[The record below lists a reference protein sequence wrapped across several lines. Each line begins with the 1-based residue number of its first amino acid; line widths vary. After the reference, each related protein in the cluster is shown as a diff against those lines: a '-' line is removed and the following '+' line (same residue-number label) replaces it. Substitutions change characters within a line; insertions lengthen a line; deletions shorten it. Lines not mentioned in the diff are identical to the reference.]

1 MGPTLEQQIFGLAIG
16 VLVAGL
22 AQAFFQLPTLSR
34 EGYRY
39 QWVSPWR
46 DPTVREVVRKMLPGS
61 IGVAAFQINV
71 LVTLL
76 LLILV
81 REIHCRDVQTTPCA

>member
-1 MGPTLEQQIFGLAIG
+1 M
-16 VLVAGL
+16 AGL
-22 AQAFFQLPTLSR
+22 AQAFFQLPSLSR

-39 QWVSPWR
+39 EWVTPWR

-71 LVTLL
+71 LVTQCFSFWFGKS
-76 LLILV
+76 IV
-81 REIHCRDVQTTPCA
+81 ATF